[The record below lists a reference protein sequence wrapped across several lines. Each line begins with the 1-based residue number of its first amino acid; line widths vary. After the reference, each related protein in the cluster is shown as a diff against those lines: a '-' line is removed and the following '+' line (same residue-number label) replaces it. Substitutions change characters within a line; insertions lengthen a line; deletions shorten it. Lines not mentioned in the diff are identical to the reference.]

1 MSFILIDHV
10 IKDYE
15 EYRALHGISLSIDR
29 GEFICFLGPSGCGK
43 TTLLNIIAGLHFPE
57 QGKVTCLGEDI
68 TYLTPAKRKFGI
80 VFQNYALFPNLTVSN
95 NITYGLRGKEWNRAK
110 RNERAD
116 ELLTLIGLPHIAERY
131 PVELSGGQQQ
141 RVALARAIAN
151 NPRLLLLDEPLSALD
166 AKVRVTLRN
175 ELKILQR
182 KLGITVVMVTH
193 DQEEAMALADRIV
206 VMNEGRIEQIG
217 TPESL
222 YLAPENRFVG
232 EFIGSM
238 NMLSIPQWAQGKMI
252 GVRYEQVQVRPAT
265 EENLQRPHTLVVRVM
280 YWHLMGAFYRLEL
293 LMSDQ
298 STQLYADVPYQY
310 FQDNRLFE
318 HTLVAITIPTESWCV
333 LS

>member
-1 MSFILIDHV
+1 MSFISIDHV

-57 QGKVTCLGEDI
+57 QGKVMCLDEDI

-80 VFQNYALFPNLTVSN
+80 VFQNYALFPNLTVSD
-95 NITYGLRGKEWNRAK
+95 NITYGLRGKEWNKAK

-116 ELLTLIGLPHIAERY
+116 ELLSLIGLPHIAQRY

-238 NMLSIPQWAQGKMI
+238 NMLPIPQWAQGKTI
-252 GVRYEQVQVRPAT
+252 GVRYEQVQVRSAT
-265 EENLQRPHTLVVRVM
+265 EENLQRPHTLVVRIM
-280 YWHLMGAFYRLEL
+280 SWHLMGAFYRLEL

-298 STQLYADVPYQY
+298 NTQLYADVPYQS
-310 FQDNRLFE
+310 FQDNQLSE
-318 HTLVAITIPTESWCV
+318 HTLVAITIPPESWCV

>member
-1 MSFILIDHV
+1 MSFISIDHV

-15 EYRALHGISLSIDR
+15 EYRALHGISLSIKR

-57 QGKVTCLGEDI
+57 QGKVMCLDEDI

-80 VFQNYALFPNLTVSN
+80 VFQNYALFPNLTVSD
-95 NITYGLRGKEWNRAK
+95 NIIYGLRGKEWNKAK

-116 ELLTLIGLPHIAERY
+116 ELLTLIGLPHIAQRY

-175 ELKILQR
+175 ELKTLQR
-182 KLGITVVMVTH
+182 KLGITVIMVTH

-222 YLAPENRFVG
+222 YLTPENRFVG

-238 NMLSIPQWAQGKMI
+238 NMLSIPQWAQGQTI
-252 GVRYEQVQVRPAT
+252 GVRYEQVQVRSAT

-280 YWHLMGAFYRLEL
+280 CWHLMGAFYRLEL

-310 FQDNRLFE
+310 FQDNQLSE
-318 HTLVAITIPTESWCV
+318 HTLVAITIPPESWCV